1 MEKSNLK
8 TVLLVDDDDA
18 TNFIH
23 RCVIESTGFVDDV
36 VVVEDGREAI
46 EYLQKNKEQNEPLP
60 NIIFLDLNM
69 PLMDGWEVIDKLKEL
84 NITQKDGTFVCILTT
99 SENPEDVEKAKN
111 IELVDEYLTKLL
123 DKDKFTNIVL
133 EHWKD

>member
-23 RCVIESTGFVDDV
+23 RCVIESTGFVDNV

-46 EYLQKNKEQNEPLP
+46 EYLQKNKEQNEALP

-99 SENPEDVEKAKN
+99 SENPEDLEKAKN

>member
-23 RCVIESTGFVDDV
+23 RCVIESTGFVENV

-46 EYLQKNKEQNEPLP
+46 EYLQKNKEQNEALP

-99 SENPEDVEKAKN
+99 SENPEDLEKAKN

-123 DKDKFTNIVL
+123 DKDKFTNIVF
-133 EHWKD
+133 EHWKE